1 MYKRQAVGS
10 DLALPEIPGPRPMM
24 TRLTNAY
31 VGRVLAAAESD
42 PFVAQ
47 EFLRVTGMLT
57 TPTRLLRPDFVVHV
71 ARASRRQRAHPVL
84 AATR

>member
-1 MYKRQAVGS
+1 
-10 DLALPEIPGPRPMM
+10 MM

-57 TPTRLLRPDFVVHV
+57 TPTRLLMPDFVVHV
-71 ARASRRQRAHPVL
+71 ARAVHRQRAHPVL